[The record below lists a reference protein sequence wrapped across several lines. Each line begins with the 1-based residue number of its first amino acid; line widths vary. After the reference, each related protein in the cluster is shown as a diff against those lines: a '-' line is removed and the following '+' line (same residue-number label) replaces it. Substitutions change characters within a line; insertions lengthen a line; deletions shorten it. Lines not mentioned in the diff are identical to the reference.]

1 VKLSRA
7 LLAMAITAAAAL
19 CLCGSALAAD
29 VTVGP
34 SLSSGGWETYE
45 CGFGS
50 CIFANTE
57 LGGTGPNLAS
67 PVSGTVVRFNIL
79 GGLTAGTYTLRSMR
93 LASSPM
99 VAVFG
104 KMSAP
109 VAAVPNPG
117 VQSYATSLPVVAGET
132 IGLGMSETASVGFL
146 EGTGHLTLWTGERP
160 ESGPE
165 LGSFGAPELV
175 GFNAEIQPAPTI
187 SSLGTTSGPTAGGTS
202 VTINGTDLENAT
214 SVSFG
219 SAPAASYTVNSE
231 NQITAVA
238 PANASA
244 TAVSVKV
251 ATIAGEATSS
261 QQFGYVAP
269 PPPPPVVTPAPT
281 VKKTTKPKPAKQC
294 VVPNLKGKKLPA
306 AKAALKKADCKAG
319 KVTKLKGATP
329 KTGKVAA
336 QSRKAG
342 AKATAGAKVNLTL
355 KP

>member
-7 LLAMAITAAAAL
+7 LLAMVISAAAAL

-34 SLSSGGWETYE
+34 SLSSGEWETYE

-57 LGGTGPNLAS
+57 LGGTGPNLTS

-104 KMSAP
+104 KMSGP

-202 VTINGTDLENAT
+202 VTISGTDLENAT
-214 SVSFG
+214 GVTFG
-219 SAPAASYTVNSE
+219 SVPAASYTANSE
-231 NQITAVA
+231 SQITAVA
-238 PANASA
+238 PARESAAS
-244 TAVSVKV
+244 VSVTV
-251 ATIAGEATSS
+251 TTIAGKANAP

-269 PPPPPVVTPAPT
+269 PPPPPVAVAPAP
-281 VKKTTKPKPAKQC
+281 KKTTPKPAKRC